1 MNAIRFFPPRS
12 GSLFALL
19 CAGLLVSGCASP
31 AHAENEPGHDIVDP
45 PARVGSIS
53 ALRGPV
59 DTSTEAGGA
68 WEPAQINQPVTS
80 QTALWAPPGSQAEVR
95 IGSSSVRLDG
105 NTQAVFSQI
114 DDHGVSIDVAQ
125 GTVRARVRNLPTG
138 DRFSLSADGVRAE
151 ADGPGDYRVEYDPD
165 RRAYTLRALAG
176 RLRLVTPN
184 NSFTLGTGQEA
195 LVERGGETLQ
205 LRAMGQRDDFDQW
218 AEARDRDQDRLAAA
232 RYVSPETTGIEALD
246 EHGRW
251 DTVTEYGAVWYPRA
265 LPYGWAPYRYGRWA
279 YVRPWGWTWVD
290 DAPWGFAP
298 FHYGRWA
305 LIGSAWGWVP
315 GPIVTR
321 PVWAPALVG
330 YVGYVGGGGGVSIGI
345 GGGRPVGWFPLGPR
359 EVYHPPYRYSPRYA
373 RQVNI
378 INVTNVVNVA
388 PSGDRAVTRPQPP
401 VPAYRYA
408 QRPEAVT
415 IVREDQFRNA
425 RRIGRDRIELSAQ
438 QAAQLQ
444 PVVASV
450 GGRPAAAGP
459 APGGLPTAAL
469 PPAPPQ
475 RDARADEP
483 RRGFRDPRVERP
495 RFEAER
501 PRAVGPFVDAQP
513 GTQPQPPAGV
523 PMLPRGPDRHGGGA
537 VQPTSP
543 AVVESPR
550 GQEPDRMMRRHDDE
564 RGDWRHNGRAAENR
578 GEPQWRGDRPQPRQT
593 PEPARV
599 PTPAPQ
605 LALPQVTP
613 APQLI
618 PRPVPVPQ
626 VMPSPQVMSRP
637 VPVPGPQQG
646 AMPPQPRTPER
657 YERQQDR
664 SEQRRPPGDGPG
676 QGQGPA
682 AGKRERE
689 R

>member
-31 AHAENEPGHDIVDP
+31 AHAENEPDNDVVDP

-59 DTSTEAGGA
+59 DASTEAGGA
-68 WEPAQINQPVTS
+68 WEPAQLNQPVTT

-105 NTQAVFSQI
+105 NTQAVFSQL

-165 RRAYTLRALAG
+165 RRAYTLRAIAG

-251 DTVTEYGAVWYPRA
+251 DTVAEYGAVWYPRA
-265 LPYGWAPYRYGRWA
+265 LPYGWAPYRYGHWA

-330 YVGYVGGGGGVSIGI
+330 YVGGRSGNVSIGI
-345 GGGRPVGWFPLGPR
+345 GIGGGAPVGWFPLGPR

-388 PSGDRAVTRPQPP
+388 PPGDRAVTRPQPP

-408 QRPEAVT
+408 HRPDAVT

-425 RRIGRDRIELSAQ
+425 RRIGRDRIELTTQ

-444 PVVASV
+444 PVVGTV
-450 GGRPAAAGP
+450 GGRPPGAGP
-459 APGGLPTAAL
+459 RPVGLPTAAL
-469 PPAPPQ
+469 PPAPAQ
-475 RDARADEP
+475 RDVRADEP

-495 RFEAER
+495 RVETGLP
-501 PRAVGPFVDAQP
+501 PRAIGPYGNAAPAPAPQQQP
-513 GTQPQPPAGV
+513 G
-523 PMLPRGPDRHGGGA
+523 PMNPPRGDRPA
-537 VQPTSP
+537 PAPAP
-543 AVVESPR
+543 AVVEAPR
-550 GQEPDRMMRRHDDE
+550 PQGEPDRMMRHHRNDDRADE
-564 RGDWRHNGRAAENR
+564 RGDWRQNGRGYDGNQR
-578 GEPQWRGDRPQPRQT
+578 GERPQPRQT
-593 PEPARV
+593 PEPARM
-599 PTPAPQ
+599 PQPQPQISLPNNTPS
-605 LALPQVTP
+605 PQVM
-613 APQLI
+613 

-626 VMPSPQVMSRP
+626 VMPSPQVMPRP
-637 VPVPGPQQG
+637 VPVPS
-646 AMPPQPRTPER
+646 PQPQGPAVQQPRAPER
-657 YERQQDR
+657 SERQERGNVDP
-664 SEQRRPPGDGPG
+664 RRGFVDAVQG
-676 QGQGPA
+676 QGQGN
-682 AGKRERE
+682 KRERE